1 MRGLRWLVVGL
12 VALATIINY
21 IDRQALGILWPDMSK
36 ELGLDKEDYENIT
49 QWFLIGYLIGKALF
63 GKIMDAIGTRV
74 GFMLAIVVWSVSMA
88 LHAVVRSMFAF
99 SAVRFFMG
107 LGEAG
112 NWPGATKA
120 NAEWFPIK
128 ERALAQGIFN
138 AGAAT
143 GAIVSAPVV
152 GSLYFFFESWQATFV
167 VLGALGFLWLVPWL
181 IVYKSSPESHPW
193 LSAEEREHI
202 LRGREVPR
210 EDAGASAAT
219 FAPGW
224 WEMYRYRQSWAVIG
238 SRFFIDP
245 IWFLFIIWLPIYL
258 NERFGFDVKQ
268 IALFAWV
275 PYVGGAIGAVFGG
288 WLAQHL
294 LARGWSVNQARKCAI
309 AFGGVLMFPALLGTA
324 FAATPMLA
332 LSLMAVILF
341 GFQVAIGNIQ
351 TLPSDFFSG
360 KSVGSLAG
368 VGGSAAL
375 LGSIITTEYIPDL
388 TADGNYMPA
397 FVLGALLVPLAL
409 LCVWALAPRIEPVPR
424 KGYPSWLAKYART
437 IVQPARGFVRTTRN
451 TRNNRRPK

>member
-12 VALATIINY
+12 VAVATIINY
-21 IDRQALGILWPDMSK
+21 IDRNALGIMWPGMSE
-36 ELGLDKEDYENIT
+36 ELGLDKDDYANIV
-49 QWFLIGYLIGKALF
+49 QWFLIGYLIGKTLF
-63 GKIMDAIGTRV
+63 GKVMDAIGTRM
-74 GFMLAIVVWSVSMA
+74 GFVLAIVVWSVAVA
-88 LHAVVRSMFAF
+88 LHAVMRSVFAF
-99 SAVRFFMG
+99 SAVRFVMG

-152 GSLYFFFESWQATFV
+152 GLLYLYFGWQATFV
-167 VLGALGFLWLVPWL
+167 VLGALGLIWLVPWL

-193 LSAEEREHI
+193 LGAEERDHI
-202 LRGREVPR
+202 LRGQLVTR
-210 EDAGASAAT
+210 EDATESANT

-245 IWFLFIIWLPIYL
+245 IWFLFVLWLPIYL
-258 NERFGFDVKQ
+258 YERFGFDVKQ
-268 IALFAWV
+268 IALFSWV

-288 WLAQHL
+288 WLAQRL
-294 LARGWSVNQARKCAI
+294 LARGWHVNRARKTAI

-324 FAATPMLA
+324 FAATPLA
-332 LSLMAVILF
+332 ALLLMAVILF

-375 LGSIITTEYIPDL
+375 LGTIITTEYIPAL
-388 TADGNYMPA
+388 TADANYLPA
-397 FVLGALLVPLAL
+397 FVLGALLVPVAL
-409 LCVWALAPRIEPVPR
+409 LCVFALAPRIEPV
-424 KGYPSWLAKYART
+424 A
-437 IVQPARGFVRTTRN
+437 
-451 TRNNRRPK
+451 PK

>member
-1 MRGLRWLVVGL
+1 MKGLRWLVVGL

-21 IDRQALGILWPDMSK
+21 IDRNALSVMWPGMSE
-36 ELGLDKEDYENIT
+36 ELGLDKDDYANIV
-49 QWFLIGYLIGKALF
+49 QWFLIGYLIGKTLF
-63 GKIMDAIGTRV
+63 GKVMDAIGTRM
-74 GFMLAIVVWSVSMA
+74 GFVLAIVVWSVAVA
-88 LHAVVRSMFAF
+88 LHAVMRSVFAF
-99 SAVRFFMG
+99 SAVRFVIG

-143 GAIVSAPVV
+143 GAIVSGPIV
-152 GSLYFFFESWQATFV
+152 GLLYLSIGWQATFI
-167 VLGALGFLWLVPWL
+167 VLGALGLLWLVPWL

-193 LSAEEREHI
+193 LGAQEREHI
-202 LRGREVPR
+202 LRGREVKR
-210 EDAGASAAT
+210 EDASASAAT

-258 NERFGFDVKQ
+258 HERFGFDVKQ
-268 IALFAWV
+268 IALFSWV

-288 WLAQHL
+288 WLAQQL
-294 LARGWSVNQARKCAI
+294 LARGWNVNRARKSAI
-309 AFGGVLMFPALLGTA
+309 AFGGLLMFPALLGTA

-388 TADGNYMPA
+388 TVGGNYAPA

-409 LCVWALAPRIEPVPR
+409 LCVWLLAPRIEPVAR
-424 KGYPSWLAKYART
+424 KWPAGTLATKTEIER
-437 IVQPARGFVRTTRN
+437 
-451 TRNNRRPK
+451 

>member
-1 MRGLRWLVVGL
+1 MKGIRHLLADLIRGPRTLGQWLADLIAGPPTQGLRWVVVSL

-21 IDRQALGILWPDMSK
+21 IDRNALSIMWPDMSQ
-36 ELGLDKEDYENIT
+36 ELGLDKDDYADIV
-49 QWFLIGYLIGKALF
+49 QWFLIGYLIGKTLF
-63 GKIMDAIGTRV
+63 GKIMDAIGTRM
-74 GFMLAIVVWSVSMA
+74 GFVLAIIVWSVAVA
-88 LHAVVRSMFAF
+88 LHALMRSVFAF
-99 SAVRFFMG
+99 SAIRFVMG

-120 NAEWFPIK
+120 NAEWFPVK

-143 GAIVSAPVV
+143 GAIVSGPVV
-152 GSLYFFFESWQATFV
+152 GLLYLAIGWQATFV
-167 VLGALGFLWLVPWL
+167 ILGALGLLWLVPWL

-193 LSAEEREHI
+193 LSAEERKHI
-202 LRGREVPR
+202 LRGRVVTS
-210 EDAGASAAT
+210 EDATESTST

-245 IWFLFIIWLPIYL
+245 IWFLFIIWLPLYL
-258 NERFGFDVKQ
+258 NEQFGFDVKD
-268 IALFAWV
+268 IALFSWV

-288 WLAQHL
+288 WLAQTL
-294 LARGWSVNQARKCAI
+294 LAHGWSVNRARKFSI
-309 AFGGVLMFPALLGTA
+309 AFGGLFMFPALLGTA
-324 FAATPMLA
+324 FAVTPLLA

-341 GFQVAIGNIQ
+341 GFQVSIGNIQ

-375 LGSIITTEYIPDL
+375 LGSIIATEYIPDL

-397 FVLGALLVPLAL
+397 FVIGALLVPLAL
-409 LCVWALAPRIEPVPR
+409 LCVWVLAPRIEPV
-424 KGYPSWLAKYART
+424 K
-437 IVQPARGFVRTTRN
+437 
-451 TRNNRRPK
+451 PK

>member
-1 MRGLRWLVVGL
+1 MKGLRWLVVGL

-21 IDRQALGILWPDMSK
+21 IDRNALSVMWPGMSE
-36 ELGLDKEDYENIT
+36 ELGLDKDDYANIV
-49 QWFLIGYLIGKALF
+49 QWFLIGYLIGKTLF
-63 GKIMDAIGTRV
+63 GKVMDAIGTRM
-74 GFMLAIVVWSVSMA
+74 GFVLAIVVWSVAVA
-88 LHAVVRSMFAF
+88 LHAVMRSVFAF
-99 SAVRFFMG
+99 SAVRFVMG

-143 GAIVSAPVV
+143 GAIVSGPIV
-152 GSLYFFFESWQATFV
+152 GLLYLSIGWQATFI
-167 VLGALGFLWLVPWL
+167 VLGALGLLWLVPWL

-193 LSAEEREHI
+193 LGAQEREHI
-202 LRGREVPR
+202 LRGREVKR
-210 EDAGASAAT
+210 EDASASAAT

-258 NERFGFDVKQ
+258 HERFGFDVKQ
-268 IALFAWV
+268 IALFSWV

-288 WLAQHL
+288 WLAQQL
-294 LARGWSVNQARKCAI
+294 LARGWNVNRARKSAI
-309 AFGGVLMFPALLGTA
+309 AFGGLLMFPALLGTA

-388 TADGNYMPA
+388 TAGGNYAPA

-409 LCVWALAPRIEPVPR
+409 LCVWLLAPRIEPVAR
-424 KGYPSWLAKYART
+424 K
-437 IVQPARGFVRTTRN
+437 
-451 TRNNRRPK
+451 